1 MSKLYE
7 RIDQLCAERHVNITT
22 MCKESGASRGS
33 LTDLKVG
40 RKQSLS
46 VETLR
51 KIADYFNVSTDYLLG
66 QEKTSAPL
74 PDAEV
79 RREKIREIEALLDK
93 MDDEAIVDVIKYAE
107 YLASREGKN
116 DEK

>member
-7 RIDQLCAERHVNITT
+7 RIDHLCSERHINITT

-66 QEKTSAPL
+66 KEKTSAPL
-74 PDAEV
+74 SDAEV
-79 RREKIREIEALLDK
+79 RMEKIKEIEALLNK
-93 MDDEAIVDVIKYAE
+93 MDDETIIDVIKYAE
-107 YLASREGKN
+107 YLASREGKS